1 MAGLAIDEKPSSL
14 LTAAAILQL
23 ENDASRDRVYSDE
36 ALITQDDELRT
47 LREFFH
53 DHVRTCETYQKVL
66 LTILVKR
73 NLTEE
78 DRSEVCQVSFP
89 RMNQKADL

>member
-23 ENDASRDRVYSDE
+23 ESEASRDRVYSDE

-47 LREFFH
+47 LRELVRNH
-53 DHVRTCETYQKVL
+53 IRTCETYQKVL
-66 LTILVKR
+66 STILVKM
-73 NLTEE
+73 NLAEE
-78 DRSEVCQVSFP
+78 DRSEVCHVSFP
-89 RMNQKADL
+89 